1 MNNLSQLMKQAQ
13 QMQAKLMEAQNKMA
27 SMEITG
33 TSGGG
38 MVTVT
43 LNGEGDIKK
52 LTIDPKLMI
61 PEEVDIVSDLII
73 AAYNEARAKVKEAAA
88 ESMGNILPP
97 GMKLPF

>member
-38 MVTVT
+38 MVTIT

-61 PEEVDIVSDLII
+61 PEEADIVSDLVI
-73 AAYNEARAKVKEAAA
+73 AAYNEARAKVKEAAT

>member
-13 QMQAKLMEAQNKMA
+13 QMQAKLMEQQKKMA
-27 SMEITG
+27 EMEVTG

-38 MVTVT
+38 MVTLV

-52 LTIDPKLMI
+52 LTIDPKLM
-61 PEEVDIVSDLII
+61 VADDADIVSDLVI
-73 AAYNEARAKVKEAAA
+73 AAYNEAKLKVKEKAA
-88 ESMGNILPP
+88 ESMGDILPP